1 MRRDDYLTMDEVAKA
16 LGVDISTVSR
26 RLRRENLEVK
36 RLGRFVL
43 IPPETALQLGLSWE
57 QINEILQKKK
67 RAKAKET
74 EEEPEEDLIDKLFA
88 DINVEEFNKFE
99 PTSEAE
105 DFEEKEGGDTIPQSG
120 RSKSKKKA
128 EKGVRATKDAIEPVE
143 RLLGQSYAKTLIP
156 TLESLEWWNT
166 AKELI
171 AWHSIMIALQVAKVD
186 PQEIIRKAEEFKDP
200 VKFANYIKELL
211 SAMVEAIDDASVIQ
225 QYKEELEDTQ
235 RQLEA
240 CLLLLDKQAERI
252 KELEADISFT
262 LQRLSRK
269 DLLEFYVWKGFIQ
282 PSVLFGGK
290 VGVDYGSGG
299 GSNEEIS

>member
-1 MRRDDYLTMDEVAKA
+1 MSIDDYLTMDEVAKA
-16 LGVDISTVSR
+16 LNVDISTISR
-26 RLRRENLEVK
+26 RLKRENLEVK
-36 RLGRFVL
+36 RVGRYVY
-43 IPPETALQLGLSWE
+43 IPPESALQLGLSWE

-67 RAKAKET
+67 KAKKT
-74 EEEPEEDLIDKLFA
+74 EEEHEEDPIEKLFSEM
-88 DINVEEFNKFE
+88 DVEGFNSLDSTPETGKE
-99 PTSEAE
+99 
-105 DFEEKEGGDTIPQSG
+105 EEKEGGDTISQNERGKG
-120 RSKSKKKA
+120 RKKA
-128 EKGVRATKDAIEPVE
+128 EKGVKASKDALKPVE
-143 RLLGQSYAKTLIP
+143 KLLGESYAKTLIP

-186 PQEIIRKAEEFKDP
+186 PQEIIRKAEEFRDP

-225 QYKEELEDTQ
+225 QYREELEDTQ

-252 KELEADISFT
+252 RELEADVSFT

-282 PSVLFGGK
+282 PGILFGGK

-299 GSNEEIS
+299 GSDEEIS

>member
-1 MRRDDYLTMDEVAKA
+1 MSIDDYLTMDEVAKA
-16 LGVDISTVSR
+16 LNVDISTISR
-26 RLRRENLEVK
+26 RLKRENLEVK
-36 RLGRFVL
+36 RVGRYVY
-43 IPPETALQLGLSWE
+43 IPPESALQLGLSWE

-67 RAKAKET
+67 KAKGT
-74 EEEPEEDLIDKLFA
+74 EEEHEEDLIGKLFA
-88 DINVEEFNKFE
+88 DINVKEFNSFGSA
-99 PTSEAE
+99 SETG
-105 DFEEKEGGDTIPQSG
+105 DFEEKEGGDTIPQNE
-120 RSKSKKKA
+120 RSRGKKKTD
-128 EKGVRATKDAIEPVE
+128 KGVRASKDALKPVE
-143 RLLGQSYAKTLIP
+143 KLLGESYAKTLVP

-186 PQEIIRKAEEFKDP
+186 PQEIIRKAEEFRDP

-225 QYKEELEDTQ
+225 QYREELEDTQ

-252 KELEADISFT
+252 KELEADISFA

-282 PSVLFGGK
+282 PSILFGGK

-299 GSNEEIS
+299 GSDEEIS